1 LVILVMLLHSQ
12 RGKVDLVKNLEKV
25 IIKYSVYKCGPMLD
39 LIDQRYIVNPK
50 DGMRWP
56 IYLNI
61 LIKRLKTVLYSWK
74 C

>member
-1 LVILVMLLHSQ
+1 MVILVMLLHSQ